1 MNQIKDNKVIMKIK
15 NLISVILLS
24 GGIMGTGLYSSDNHQ
39 KIRSRF
45 NIQESY
51 CAIKTNGVLGFS
63 NRKDVLRE
71 NGDSTGTTSSST
83 NAMMLMENGENE
95 ISLEIGALRWFS
107 LPVPKNE
114 GISPKKQGAVWIWFV
129 LLSRKKPYF
138 LR

>member
-1 MNQIKDNKVIMKIK
+1 
-15 NLISVILLS
+15 
-24 GGIMGTGLYSSDNHQ
+24 MGTGLYSSDNHQ

-107 LPVPKNE
+107 DKPASTEERGHFSQKAGCSLDLVR
-114 GISPKKQGAVWIWFV
+114 FV
-129 LLSRKKPYF
+129 SRKKPYF